1 MSIVSTTIPNLING
15 VSQQPYALRLAS
27 QAEEQVNAYSSVVE
41 GLRKRPPSR
50 HAAKFLN
57 TPLANAHVHTINR
70 DANERYIVVTTN
82 GDLRV
87 FRLDGSQVTVNFP
100 EGRGYLATSNPQED
114 ITAVTVA
121 DYTFFVNKQVVCQAL
136 PNPVPTRPYEA
147 MFWIKQGAYSTTY
160 RAQAGGAVATFTTP
174 HATGAEVAAQITTDY
189 IAGQIAG
196 QLSSQLGPYGFGVA
210 QFGSVVYVT
219 HNTENFY
226 TYASDGL
233 GDQAMK
239 LISRKAQRF
248 SDLPARAYPGF
259 FCEITG
265 TNENAFDN
273 YYVSYVADP
282 SNPYGGTWQE
292 AAKPGETYL
301 LNKWSLPHALRRE
314 ANGTFTFTPVD
325 WEPRKVGDT
334 AGVPMPSFVGRKIND
349 VFFHRNRLGFLSDE
363 SISFSQA
370 GEFFNFFP
378 ASALQQLDT
387 DPVDVAASHVKVSI
401 LRHAIPFNESLLLFS
416 DQTQFMLGK
425 TELLTPATVSVNQTT
440 EFECSLRA
448 KPVGAGKNV
457 YFAVG
462 KGQYTGIREFYV
474 DGDTKLNDAAEVT
487 AHCPRY
493 LPKGV
498 VKLAASSNE
507 DVLVALSE
515 QTRNSLYVYRY
526 YWSGAEKLQSAWS
539 RWDFQ
544 TTDTILNC
552 DFIESDLW
560 IVVSRPDGCYI
571 EVISLEPGRADPG
584 GTFTVHLDRRVP
596 ETSCAVVY
604 YPEGDFTD
612 IRVPY
617 SVVDGGSYE
626 LVSWYGDATRRPGQV
641 VAFQQ
646 IGGPA
651 DPGLIR
657 VKGNLSKF
665 YFGRRYALRYRFS
678 TLIIRE
684 GDAGGKG
691 QQPVGEGRLQLRRMT
706 LTFADTGY
714 FRAIVTPA
722 ARDPY
727 TYVFSGRVVGSAR
740 SVLGDIAIE
749 TGQFPFPV
757 AAKNDGV
764 TIELVNDTFLPCAFL
779 SAEWEA
785 NFTIRSKRL

>member
-27 QAEEQVNAYSSVVE
+27 QAEEQVNGYSSVVE

-50 HAAKFLN
+50 HAAKFSS
-57 TPLANAHVHTINR
+57 TPLPAAHVHMINR

-82 GDLRV
+82 GDLKV
-87 FRLDGSQVTVNFP
+87 FRLDGTQVTVNFP
-100 EGRGYLATSNPQED
+100 SGKGYLSTVNPHED

-121 DYTFFVNKQVVCQAL
+121 DYTFLVNKQVTCQAL
-136 PNPVPTRPYEA
+136 PTTVAARPFEA
-147 MFWIKQGAYSTTY
+147 MFWVKQGAYSTTY
-160 RAQAGGAVATFTTP
+160 QATVAGTSAVFTTP
-174 HATGAEVAAQITTDY
+174 HATGADQAALITTTH
-189 IAGQIAG
+189 IASQLCNQLAG
-196 QLSSQLGPYGFGVA
+196 LSSYGYNVGL
-210 QFGSVVYVT
+210 FGSVIYVSHPST
-219 HNTENFY
+219 DFF
-226 TYASDGL
+226 TYAQDGL
-233 GDQAMK
+233 GDQVLK
-239 LISRKAQRF
+239 LITRKAQRF
-248 SDLPARAYPGF
+248 SDLPARSYPSF

-273 YYVSYVADP
+273 YYVTFAAD
-282 SNPYGGTWQE
+282 SQNPYGGTWAE
-292 AAKPGETYL
+292 TAKPGEQYM
-301 LNKWSLPHALRRE
+301 LNQHTMPHTLRRE
-314 ANGTFTFTPVD
+314 ADGTFTFGPAT
-325 WEPRKVGDT
+325 WNPRKVGDLEST
-334 AGVPMPSFVGRKIND
+334 PMPSFVGRKIND

-363 SISFSQA
+363 NICFSQA

-425 TELLTPATVSVNQTT
+425 SELLTPATVSVNQTT
-440 EFECSLRA
+440 EFECSLKA

-462 KGQYTGIREFYV
+462 KGQFTGIREFYV

-493 LPKGV
+493 LPKNV

-507 DVLVALSE
+507 DVLVALSSDKP
-515 QTRNSLYVYRY
+515 NSLFVYRY
-526 YWSGAEKLQSAWS
+526 YWGGAEKLQSAWS
-539 RWDFQ
+539 RWEFAEHDQ
-544 TTDTILNC
+544 ILNC

-560 IVVSRPDGCYI
+560 IVVSRPDGAYI
-571 EVISLEPGRADPG
+571 EVLSLEPGRADPG
-584 GTFTVHLDRRVP
+584 QIFTAHLDRRLNKASAP
-596 ETSCAVVY
+596 AVY
-604 YPEGDFTD
+604 DAATD
-612 IRVPY
+612 TTTITMPFGRLP
-617 SVVDGGSYE
+617 GEEWE
-626 LVSWYGDATRRPGQV
+626 LVAWTGNEDPKFRPGRV
-641 VAFQQ
+641 TKWT
-646 IGGPA
+646 
-651 DPGLIR
+651 PGTD
-657 VKGNLSKF
+657 KTLSLRGKLTDF
-665 YFGRRYALRYRFS
+665 YFGRKYAFRYRFS

-706 LTFADTGY
+706 LTYADTGY
-714 FRAIVTPA
+714 FRAIVTPVG
-722 ARDPY
+722 REPY

-740 SVLGDIAIE
+740 NAIGEIAVE

-757 AAKNDGV
+757 ASKNDAV

-785 NFTIRSKRL
+785 SFTIRSKRL